1 MLVEKTQNNRFSEP
15 VPFRKLLLVVK
26 AGEEVIE
33 IPYKITTITLNLL
46 HMKPMQGYSY
56 QLLNN

>member
-1 MLVEKTQNNRFSEP
+1 MN
-15 VPFRKLLLVVK
+15 
-26 AGEEVIE
+26 AEEEIIE

-46 HMKPMQGYSY
+46 HIKPMQSYSY